1 MVPHG
6 KPMPDVYL
14 YVCEQIGEKPEEC
27 IAIEDSDNG
36 VLSAYRAGCNVVMVP
51 DLAGPKP
58 ETAEL
63 LTGLAENL
71 VEVIPIL
78 EQMQG

>member
-1 MVPHG
+1 M
-6 KPMPDVYL
+6 
-14 YVCEQIGEKPEEC
+14 
-27 IAIEDSDNG
+27 
-36 VLSAYRAGCNVVMVP
+36 MVP

-71 VEVIPIL
+71 AEVIPIL